1 MLGLLYECF
10 ESAESEV
17 AAVQSGG
24 STRPVAFART
34 AAREELESRAS
45 EIRAGLRLLPLLLH
59 SARAELYIEPGASP
73 RTPVKRMANKPVHVT
88 DAEFDKVVKE
98 NPYVVVDFWAEWCA
112 PCRAIAP
119 TIEELAKKYDGKV
132 TFAKVNSDEN
142 PKTVQQFMIMG
153 IPTLLFFKAGKL
165 VDQVVGAMP
174 RGPLEDRVKKHL
186 A

>member
-1 MLGLLYECF
+1 M
-10 ESAESEV
+10 
-17 AAVQSGG
+17 
-24 STRPVAFART
+24 TD
-34 AAREELESRAS
+34 
-45 EIRAGLRLLPLLLH
+45 
-59 SARAELYIEPGASP
+59 
-73 RTPVKRMANKPVHVT
+73 KPVHVT
-88 DAEFDKVVKE
+88 DAEFDKVVQE

-119 TIEELAKKYDGKV
+119 AIEELAKKYDGKV

-142 PKTVQQFMIMG
+142 PRTVQQFMVMG

-174 RGPLEDRVKKHL
+174 RGPLEERVKKHL

>member
-1 MLGLLYECF
+1 
-10 ESAESEV
+10 
-17 AAVQSGG
+17 
-24 STRPVAFART
+24 
-34 AAREELESRAS
+34 
-45 EIRAGLRLLPLLLH
+45 
-59 SARAELYIEPGASP
+59 
-73 RTPVKRMANKPVHVT
+73 MADKPIHVT
-88 DAEFDKVVKE
+88 DSEFDKVVKE

-119 TIEELAKKYDGKV
+119 TIDELAKKYDGKV

-153 IPTLLFFKAGKL
+153 IPTLLFFRAGKL

-174 RGPLEDRVKKHL
+174 RGPLEARVQKHL